1 MSTADVLARL
11 WRGLPQH
18 NHLRKLADM
27 HRDGLLREGE
37 SINVRIT
44 HEPGCA
50 IRLGGFCDCDPQITA
65 KPLEECIELPTDE
78 AVSGRPV
85 LT

>member
-1 MSTADVLARL
+1 MDTTDVLARL
-11 WRGLPQH
+11 QRLKQH

-37 SINVRIT
+37 SINLRIT
-44 HEPGCA
+44 HELRCV
-50 IRLGGFCDCDPQITA
+50 IRLGGFCDCDPQIVA

-78 AVSGRPV
+78 VDGV
-85 LT
+85 WVQ